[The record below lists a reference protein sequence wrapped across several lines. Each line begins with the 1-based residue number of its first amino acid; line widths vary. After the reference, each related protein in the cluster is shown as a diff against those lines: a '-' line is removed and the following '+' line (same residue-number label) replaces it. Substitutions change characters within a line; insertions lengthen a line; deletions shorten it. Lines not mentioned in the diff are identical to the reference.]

1 MKQKRN
7 IIGNLLSLPA
17 FMLILFVM
25 ILPVGYA
32 IYYSL
37 LDCDYMKITGF
48 VGLENYKEFFASDLM
63 MQTLFRTFVLSFCS
77 LIISLLI
84 GLLLALWIHGS
95 KGPFAFALQ
104 IVGLIPWVTSMVV
117 AALLWQWI
125 LQTDTGLLN
134 YLISRIG
141 LDKIVILNDKRNA
154 FIALTIVM
162 AWRCVGYAMVQILA
176 GLKSIPRD
184 YEEAAEVDGCGKF
197 QVFRYIR
204 MPLLKTPLLLSAII
218 ITLSN
223 FNNLTVP
230 QVLTNG
236 GPGNATRVLS
246 LAMYQEGFQFYRF
259 GFSSTIACIM
269 FVINL
274 LLVISYV
281 KAVKYEV

>member
-1 MKQKRN
+1 
-7 IIGNLLSLPA
+7 
-17 FMLILFVM
+17 M